1 MEQSYFQQLRT
12 QFCIFME
19 ILSLMLVKDNTWK
32 ILLVTLFWQELFLL
46 WQELSSFYL
55 TSRDMGVSPGFRR
68 SFTATLPDP
77 SSDCWVSLQSQPVG
91 ARGTW
96 STGWCCSEF
105 QGKFMKTQLITY
117 CTNLFFWEMVGYSWY
132 SLRHYGIHHEDHI
145 IWGSTTILAILTS
158 PSYSL
163 FEITLVFFVTT
174 FNFFPG
180 CFERIMLPSMK
191 AVEFIQSPSFRAG
204 STYLWT
210 SVGDKYKLEQK
221 DWAGL
226 GAGAPWLPGR
236 SGP

>member
-1 MEQSYFQQLRT
+1 
-12 QFCIFME
+12 
-19 ILSLMLVKDNTWK
+19 
-32 ILLVTLFWQELFLL
+32 
-46 WQELSSFYL
+46 
-55 TSRDMGVSPGFRR
+55 
-68 SFTATLPDP
+68 
-77 SSDCWVSLQSQPVG
+77 
-91 ARGTW
+91 
-96 STGWCCSEF
+96 
-105 QGKFMKTQLITY
+105 
-117 CTNLFFWEMVGYSWY
+117 MVGYSWY